1 MKLGKEME
9 LDKSKTVLQPKVEKK
24 ATNYFKI
31 AFLILL
37 AVIAIGGISITAVYV
52 GGKLSRDAFKE
63 YSDKYQFHTTDG
75 ETIDETI
82 TVTDTD
88 EDISFEDG
96 SHIIFDYSKGFMVMK
111 VVEDDYVVCYVASF
125 ERRDTHAPT
134 AEELKNMKLDN
145 LTISEEIDY
154 YIDRSSPVDPSIL
167 SERSRDTCKGAEI
180 YWITTYKMKD
190 TNGRRQKRWFR
201 ARRLIHRVKKHCTA
215 FCHPT
220 FGLGL
225 SISCGAHCRF

>member
-9 LDKSKTVLQPKVEKK
+9 LNKSETVLQPIVERK

-37 AVIAIGGISITAVYV
+37 AVIAVGAISITAVYV

-63 YSDKYQFHTTDG
+63 FSNKYQFHTTDG
-75 ETIDETI
+75 ETIDETV

-125 ERRDTHAPT
+125 ERRDTHAPI
-134 AEELKNMKLDN
+134 ADELKNMKLDN

-190 TNGRRQKRWFR
+190 KIGSRQKFWFR
-201 ARRLIHRVKKHCTA
+201 RRRSIHRVVKQCKTL
-215 FCHPT
+215 CHPT
-220 FGLGL
+220 LSSGLR
-225 SISCGAHCRF
+225 IHCGARCTF